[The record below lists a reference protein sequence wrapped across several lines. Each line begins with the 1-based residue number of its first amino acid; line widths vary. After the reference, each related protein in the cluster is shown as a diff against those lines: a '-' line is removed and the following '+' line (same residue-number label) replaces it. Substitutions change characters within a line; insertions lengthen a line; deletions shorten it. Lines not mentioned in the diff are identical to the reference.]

1 MWHRI
6 KLKLKLKLSGVIGLI
21 GIALSGC
28 VALTYDLQSFDSP
41 RPGSKPWDQTPT
53 CIDQPAG
60 THVEC
65 LVLVRA
71 DQWHSA
77 TGTLVLAQHTYR
89 IRVPDARQTWFDAER
104 VNKPLCG
111 EDGSWI
117 MRLYNSRRR
126 NTEAKWFSVQATVL
140 APDKRPNA
148 VRKEMAEKPVDL
160 CVEGMSSVAY
170 FTPATSGELA
180 LFPNDAIGSA
190 ERLAYFYGNNA
201 GQVWLAIQSC
211 EDQCLKDAAE
221 WQLLR
226 QVAKR

>member
-6 KLKLKLKLSGVIGLI
+6 KLKLSGMIGLI

-41 RPGSKPWDQTPT
+41 RPGGEPWDQTPT

-77 TGTLVLAQHTYR
+77 TGTPVLAQHTYR

-117 MRLYNSRRR
+117 MRLYNSKRR

-190 ERLAYFYGNNA
+190 ERPAYFYGNNA

-211 EDQCLKDAAE
+211 EDECLKDAE
-221 WQLLR
+221 QWQLLR
-226 QVAKR
+226 QSAKK